1 MKSIPEKIAD
11 LLEYEDLNSEQIA
24 EHIKL
29 KEDPEENK
37 KHIRTYINRA
47 LNYDLITVVR
57 KKGRLNYYS
66 KVENGYVEIHE
77 IELKA
82 LNDDQ
87 KMGFYA
93 EKYLRELR
101 DLTEL
106 TEENSET
113 MKKVKKF
120 LDFSKRRE
128 EERFE
133 VVV

>member
-11 LLEYEDLNSEQIA
+11 LVEYEVLNSEQIA
-24 EHIKL
+24 DLIQL

-37 KHIRTYINRA
+37 KHVRAYINRA
-47 LNYDLITVVR
+47 LNYDLITFVR

-66 KVENGYVEIHE
+66 KPVDNATRIEM
-77 IELKA
+77 ELKI
-82 LNDDQ
+82 LNDEQ
-87 KMGFYA
+87 EISFYA
-93 EKYLRELR
+93 QKYLKEIY
-101 DLTEL
+101 DLTDL

-120 LDFSKRRE
+120 LEFLKRRE
-128 EERFE
+128 ENRFE